1 MSRRTDAAR
10 NAELLLA
17 AATELFGEHGPE
29 VALDR
34 IARRAGVGNATL
46 YRHFPTRADLLIAVY
61 EDEVAELCAHGAA
74 LASAPEP
81 AEALFSWLESLAVH
95 IKSKGALA
103 FTGTETNAARRTAL
117 FDRWHASIRAT
128 ADTLFD
134 RARAQ
139 GAIREDLTV
148 TDVLALTSAAANAA
162 NGADDARR
170 LIDLI
175 RHGME
180 FRRIDP

>member
-1 MSRRTDAAR
+1 MSRRADAAR

-61 EDEVAELCAHGAA
+61 EDEVAELCAYGAT

-81 AEALFSWLESLAVH
+81 VEALFSWLESLAVH

-103 FTGTETNAARRTAL
+103 FTGTESHADRRTAL
-117 FDRWHASIRAT
+117 FDRWHASISDT
-128 ADTLFD
+128 AHQLFD
-134 RARAQ
+134 LARAR

-148 TDVLALTSAAANAA
+148 TDMLALTSAAASAA

-180 FRRIDP
+180 S